1 MKVPIIQIKDLTA
14 PSNKKDNFI
23 NIKNFEIH
31 RGACYL
37 VNGQMGAGKTLLLDI
52 LTGNVKKY
60 NGEILYEAN
69 SIKSGMN
76 FKAEYAYVK
85 QNQSRP
91 FFKTVKSYIYDEVKN
106 KSNSNKSIDS
116 RVNNIIKVMDLK
128 PIIDYKVRE
137 ITPGQ
142 FRWVDLAAKIASF
155 PKILFIDEIEM
166 HLSSKDLKSLSK
178 ILYRKSSYEGVTIII
193 STQSKELLR
202 SLSSINISISE
213 GRITRIQ
220 TSTNFSKK
228 KKK

>member
-1 MKVPIIQIKDLTA
+1 
-14 PSNKKDNFI
+14 
-23 NIKNFEIH
+23 
-31 RGACYL
+31 
-37 VNGQMGAGKTLLLDI
+37 
-52 LTGNVKKY
+52 
-60 NGEILYEAN
+60 
-69 SIKSGMN
+69 
-76 FKAEYAYVK
+76 
-85 QNQSRP
+85 
-91 FFKTVKSYIYDEVKN
+91 
-106 KSNSNKSIDS
+106 
-116 RVNNIIKVMDLK
+116 MDLK